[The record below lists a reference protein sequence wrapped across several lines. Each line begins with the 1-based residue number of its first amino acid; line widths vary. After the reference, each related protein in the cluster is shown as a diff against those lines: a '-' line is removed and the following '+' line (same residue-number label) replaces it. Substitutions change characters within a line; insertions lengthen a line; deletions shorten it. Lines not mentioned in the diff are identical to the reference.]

1 VAEWS
6 IAAVLKTAKAK
17 HLRGFES
24 LPLRQIVNVKKYILG
39 LLTAFLA
46 LTAIVAAPGDAPQTP
61 AAPAG
66 PAQVAATDPVTPGV
80 TTPAA
85 ATATPASTTT
95 TPAAPSP
102 ASRRTTETSFLSLGI
117 WAAVILAVFF
127 FLWSKGYL
135 VKIRNYFAETEEELK
150 KCSWPSRDELKGSTV
165 VILVTTILL
174 GAFTV
179 VVDWVLSNLM
189 RLIT

>member
-1 VAEWS
+1 M
-6 IAAVLKTAKAK
+6 
-17 HLRGFES
+17 
-24 LPLRQIVNVKKYILG
+24 P
-39 LLTAFLA
+39 
-46 LTAIVAAPGDAPQTP
+46 
-61 AAPAG
+61 
-66 PAQVAATDPVTPGV
+66 
-80 TTPAA
+80 
-85 ATATPASTTT
+85 
-95 TPAAPSP
+95 
-102 ASRRTTETSFLSLGI
+102 RRPETSYLSLGI

-165 VILVTTILL
+165 VILVTTMLL